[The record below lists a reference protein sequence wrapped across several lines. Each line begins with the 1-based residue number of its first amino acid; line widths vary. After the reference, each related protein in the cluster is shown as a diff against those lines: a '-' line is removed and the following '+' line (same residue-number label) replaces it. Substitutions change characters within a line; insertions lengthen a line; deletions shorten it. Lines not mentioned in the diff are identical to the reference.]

1 MDPKNK
7 DGKQA
12 FDEAMHDMEEDKEL
26 TATSPNDDL
35 DEEESARLGEN
46 DLLTTDGEA
55 GSAG

>member
-12 FDEAMHDMEEDKEL
+12 FEEAMHDIEEDKEL